1 MVSNQNPPFPAFAGA
16 NPVTADED
24 PNDQA
29 IVGADDAEEDARRS
43 GAEDLEGPFGRLTP
57 DHPHR
62 DTDGVPVGEADVEA
76 DEERAAE

>member
-1 MVSNQNPPFPAFAGA
+1 MVSNQPPPFPAFAGA
-16 NPVTADED
+16 NPLTAEED

-29 IVGADDAEEDARRS
+29 IVGADDAREDARAS
-43 GAEDLEGPFGRLTP
+43 GSDLDSAFDALTP